1 MCEEYIQK
9 LLLKWTLKWVVSKEQ
24 KSIIEEII
32 TLSCTHLTFR
42 FLYFVVSQHRK
53 LMQVHMSFKSL
64 VTHRSDISVFIPPV
78 CSPHWAEI
86 ICLHYLSWPG
96 IQLSL
101 DGRPVRVLLMSVSL
115 APAHGC
121 TFTIHALTESSQV
134 TWGNPQSF
142 PEEPLSPPDF
152 LQGPLLQKEVPIVS
166 IHPKQLSRQ

>member
-24 KSIIEEII
+24 KSITEEII

-42 FLYFVVSQHRK
+42 FLYLVVSQHRK

-86 ICLHYLSWPG
+86 ICLHICPGLESSCLWPPEKEMITHSSILAWEVPWTEG
-96 IQLSL
+96 TGNYSPWGRKELDMMEQLKQQQDRHQIQQMVALSL
-101 DGRPVRVLLMSVSL
+101 G
-115 APAHGC
+115 
-121 TFTIHALTESSQV
+121 
-134 TWGNPQSF
+134 W
-142 PEEPLSPPDF
+142 
-152 LQGPLLQKEVPIVS
+152 KE
-166 IHPKQLSRQ
+166 RN